1 MKQESYSAQERLDL
15 ITRRLPEADGAD
27 KILKIL
33 ADGGTPKGW
42 WATAPTGKPHIAY
55 FVPFIKL
62 AELVNAGCDVTIL
75 FCGNGLHRCRIS
87 APKSI
92 E

>member
-15 ITRRLPEADGAD
+15 ITRRLPEVDGAD

-75 FCGNGLHRCRIS
+75 FCGNGLHRC
-87 APKSI
+87 
-92 E
+92 